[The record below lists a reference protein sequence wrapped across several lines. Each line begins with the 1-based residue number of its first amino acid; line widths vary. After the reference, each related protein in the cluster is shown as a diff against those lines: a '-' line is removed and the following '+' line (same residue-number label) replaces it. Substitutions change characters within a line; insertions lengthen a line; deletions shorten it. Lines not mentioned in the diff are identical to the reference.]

1 MNTYRLYDLLDEAGL
16 SYEIVEMFD
25 GYRVISIKVDEMTD
39 AELNAE
45 VGETGEVLP

>member
-16 SYEIVEMFD
+16 SYEVVEIFE

-39 AELNAE
+39 TELNAE